1 MKIALLFPGYGSQF
15 VGMGKDLYD
24 EYRIV
29 QEYFEEASN
38 CLGNNCVKLC
48 FASSDSE
55 LSKLVNSYAALFLM
69 GSATYAVLKE
79 NGIEPDIVAG
89 YNNGEYAALF
99 AGGCFSLP
107 DGLYLLSKFCSFY
120 QEFIDKMDADLIRI
134 TGVETKQVKDA
145 CMRVA
150 DDNDGPFIVI
160 QNSLTDHIIA
170 GTRDQLS
177 RISDIID
184 GSGTVEYIPVETG
197 LHCTLMNGVV
207 EQFKAYLE
215 KVDFKD
221 LRIPLLSSLDGE
233 IIVHSA
239 DIKDRFIRHINSPLM
254 FSEVIRKLVD
264 YDCIIVANPGADL
277 AAMIKQQYPE
287 KFVMPIVSKKDIDTL
302 KEMIK
307 KEYEEMGAIDGN

>member
-1 MKIALLFPGYGSQF
+1 MKIALLFPGYDSQF
-15 VGMGKDLYD
+15 VGMGKGLYD

-48 FASSDSE
+48 FASSDNE
-55 LSKLVNSYAALFLM
+55 LSKLANSYAALFLM

-120 QEFIDKMDADLIRI
+120 QEFMDKMNADLIRI
-134 TGVETKQVKDA
+134 RGVETQHIKDA
-145 CMRVA
+145 CMQVG
-150 DDNDGPFIVI
+150 DGEEGPFIAI
-160 QNSLTDHIIA
+160 QNSSTDHVVA
-170 GTRDQLS
+170 GSRDQLS
-177 RISDIID
+177 RINDIID
-184 GSGTVEYIPVETG
+184 GTGTVEYIPVEIG
-197 LHCTLMNGVV
+197 LHCKLMNVIV

-221 LRIPLLSSLDGE
+221 LRIPLLSSIDGE

-254 FSEVIRKLVD
+254 FSEVVRKLVD
-264 YDCIIVANPGADL
+264 YDCIIVASPGADV
-277 AAMIKQQYPE
+277 AAMVKQQYPE
-287 KFVMPIVSKKDIDTL
+287 KFVMPIVSKEDIDTL

-307 KEYEEMGAIDGN
+307 KEYEETGAIDGN